1 MPAELF
7 TPQNIK
13 FNETIICCCI
23 CYEKYWQ
30 DLRKKSENVT
40 HTDFIFDESIENR
53 KCFRKYFQRENE
65 LFHVCFDCLQNVLD
79 KVPQTALNVYRNKFK
94 GGCIHE
100 YKNGGKKREI
110 EEICDGYIH
119 FAIDSFS
126 FDLFKKI

>member
-40 HTDFIFDESIENR
+40 HTDFNQLKIEVFENIFSEKRSFFTFVSIAYKKFWIRYR
-53 KCFRKYFQRENE
+53 KP
-65 LFHVCFDCLQNVLD
+65 L
-79 KVPQTALNVYRNKFK
+79 
-94 GGCIHE
+94 
-100 YKNGGKKREI
+100 
-110 EEICDGYIH
+110 
-119 FAIDSFS
+119 
-126 FDLFKKI
+126 